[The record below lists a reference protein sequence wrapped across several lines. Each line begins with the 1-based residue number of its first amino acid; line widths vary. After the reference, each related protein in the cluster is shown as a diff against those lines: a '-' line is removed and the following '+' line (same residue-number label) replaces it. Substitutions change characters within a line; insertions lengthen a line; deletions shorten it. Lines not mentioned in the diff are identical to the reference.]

1 MVATTTISILSMTM
15 IMIMMIFKLVMVLY
29 NLSHNIH
36 WLCNRIATTVRL
48 KMNKIR
54 LMNLA
59 LTNNLK

>member
-1 MVATTTISILSMTM
+1 MVATTTISILSMT
-15 IMIMMIFKLVMVLY
+15 MIMMIFKLVMVLY

-54 LMNLA
+54 LLNLA